1 MEIMVT
7 KEKFIELRA
16 KGWSFDKIAKE
27 LGKAKQTLIDWSK
40 ELKEEIAN
48 IKALE
53 LEALY
58 ESYYI
63 QKETRLKNLSIILSK
78 LKEEVENRDLSDI
91 PTDKLLDIYL
101 KYNNYIKEEII
112 EPTYKSSTE
121 LNEIKEDK
129 ELLDRL
135 TTPEPYKKLKIG

>member
-40 ELKEEIAN
+40 ELKEEISY